1 MPLSEAAVEWDT
13 IGGIGLIEKPGVFR
27 GTQMGKGKVVAH
39 SANLLAEAYV
49 TVVPGAP
56 RVTNCRLRA
65 TYLTLLADGKS
76 YSEIIV
82 EVRDANYNP
91 VPGVKVTLVSSR
103 QNDMITQPGATSAT
117 GTTRGR
123 ISSTEAGLATVRA
136 VVDGAAFVDTAHI
149 TFE

>member
-1 MPLSEAAVEWDT
+1 
-13 IGGIGLIEKPGVFR
+13 
-27 GTQMGKGKVVAH
+27 MGKGKVVAH
-39 SANLLAEAYV
+39 SGSLLAEAYV

-56 RVTNCRLRA
+56 KVTNCRIRV

-91 VPGVKVTLVSSR
+91 VPGVTVTLVSSR
-103 QNDMITQPGATSAT
+103 QNDVITQPGPTGAA

-123 ISSTEAGLATVRA
+123 ISSTEVGLATVRA
-136 VVDGAAFVDTAHI
+136 VVDGAAFVDTARI
-149 TFE
+149 SFE